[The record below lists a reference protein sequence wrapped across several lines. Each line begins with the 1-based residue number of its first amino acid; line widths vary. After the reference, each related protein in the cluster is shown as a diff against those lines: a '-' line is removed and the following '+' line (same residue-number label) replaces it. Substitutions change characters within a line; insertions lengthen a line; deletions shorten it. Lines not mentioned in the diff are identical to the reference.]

1 MNYRMYKPTKKWL
14 MGELLKICALSCGIG
29 YLFFDSLIW
38 SGVLLPFGIFIWKK
52 DTESYIEKCK
62 KTLTKEFREMIVVLS
77 GNLNA
82 GYSLERAFAV
92 TYGDLKKNGNDY
104 QYILS
109 ELKIILNGIECNR
122 RVEDLLSDFG
132 KRSGVR
138 DILDFARLIV
148 STKIYGGN
156 IVSVIRQTAGNISEK
171 HMVEEEINTIIA
183 SKKLEGRIMLLMPF
197 LIIIYM
203 KFTNAGYM
211 NVMYRTM
218 LGKIVM
224 CISLIFILFSG
235 ALINKIV
242 KIEV

>member
-1 MNYRMYKPTKKWL
+1 MNYKIYKPTKKWIL
-14 MGELLKICALSCGIG
+14 NELLKICILAVGIG
-29 YLFFDSLIW
+29 YIFFESLVWAVII
-38 SGVLLPFGIFIWKK
+38 LPFGIIVWKK
-52 DTESYIEKCK
+52 DIESYIAKRK
-62 KTLTKEFREMIVVLS
+62 KILTKEFREMIVVLS

-92 TYGDLKKNGNDY
+92 TYGDMKKNGAEY

-132 KRSGVR
+132 KRSDVR

-156 IVSVIRQTAGNISEK
+156 IVSVIRQTVSNISEK
-171 HMVEEEINTIIA
+171 YTVEEEINTIIS

-203 KFTNAGYM
+203 KFTNSGYM
-211 NVMYRTM
+211 DIMYRSV
-218 LGKIVM
+218 LGNIVM
-224 CISLIFILFSG
+224 CISLIFIAFSG
-235 ALINKIV
+235 LLINKIV

>member
-1 MNYRMYKPTKKWL
+1 MDYKKYKPTKKWVIS
-14 MGELLKICALSCGIG
+14 EVVKICALSLGTG
-29 YLFFDSLIW
+29 YIFFESLIW
-38 SGVLLPFGIFIWKK
+38 SLVVLPFGIIVWKK
-52 DTESYIEKCK
+52 DIESYIAKRK
-62 KTLTKEFREMIVVLS
+62 KMLTKEFREMIVVLS

-92 TYGDLKKNGNDY
+92 TYGDMRKSGEEY

-109 ELKIILNGIECNR
+109 ELKVIINGIECNR
-122 RVEDLLSDFG
+122 RAEDMLLDLGTRSD
-132 KRSGVR
+132 VR

-156 IVSVIRQTAGNISEK
+156 IVSIIRQTAGNIAEK

-183 SKKLEGRIMLLMPF
+183 SKKLEGRIMLMMPF

-203 KFTNAGYM
+203 KLTNSGYM
-211 NVMYRTM
+211 DIMYRTA
-218 LGKIVM
+218 LGNIVM
-224 CISLIFILFSG
+224 CISLIFIILSG
-235 ALINKIV
+235 FLINKIV